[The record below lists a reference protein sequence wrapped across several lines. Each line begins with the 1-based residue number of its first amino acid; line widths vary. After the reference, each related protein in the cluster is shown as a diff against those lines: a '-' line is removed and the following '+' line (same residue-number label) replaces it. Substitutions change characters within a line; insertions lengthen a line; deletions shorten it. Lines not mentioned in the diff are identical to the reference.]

1 MALIARE
8 HSLRSRFIWAD
19 WVALMAGL
27 VFFLFLLLFL
37 LVDFIAAGSAGAGHL
52 WQTLGTKGIELN
64 LFVMGFVWV
73 CLRGIDYL
81 AHASAR
87 LVRENLRR
95 TTRGP

>member
-1 MALIARE
+1 
-8 HSLRSRFIWAD
+8 
-19 WVALMAGL
+19 
-27 VFFLFLLLFL
+27 
-37 LVDFIAAGSAGAGHL
+37 
-52 WQTLGTKGIELN
+52 